1 VLLLVR
7 HGQTDANAQGLLLG
21 RQDPPLSALGRR
33 QAAALA
39 RVVPASARIV
49 SSSLRRALETAEAF
63 GRQVDVDDRW
73 IELDYGTLDG
83 CRPDEVADD
92 VWRRWRADPSFV
104 PGGGESLRSLGERV
118 RAACEEVVAE
128 AAERDV
134 VIVSHVSPIKA
145 AIAWALRVGDEVA
158 WRMFVLDGSIARIRV
173 DSHGPVLLSFNAV
186 PPLDV

>member
-7 HGQTDANAQGLLLG
+7 HGQTAANARGLLVG
-21 RQDPPLSALGRR
+21 RQDPPLSALGAR

-39 RVVPASARIV
+39 RVIPIGARIV
-49 SSSLRRALETAEAF
+49 SSPLRRALQTADAF

-92 VWRRWRADPSFV
+92 VWRSWRADPSFV
-104 PGGGESLRSLGERV
+104 PGGGESLRSLGARV
-118 RAACEEVVAE
+118 RPACEAVVDE

-145 AIAWALRVGDEVA
+145 AIAWALHVGDAVA
-158 WRMFVLDGSIARIRV
+158 WRMFVLDGAIARIRV
-173 DSHGPVLLSFNAV
+173 DSHGPVLLSFNEV
-186 PPLDV
+186 PPLDA